1 MCICWV
7 FWITNRSLSNWCPMG
22 FWLDSNRR
30 GAEVD
35 FPQAL
40 KAVLEAEE
48 VWSCLAFKSH
58 GAEVW
63 SGQLRKVSSS
73 SKDIRIAETQSLW
86 TLEQLLFLLF
96 NLFNFSNL
104 TQKWKSNKMFRW
116 RSKVNIPILSFLFMF
131 YHAKWS
137 QHMSGQIAGSGRHP
151 TWWLEITRW
160 WYRDVFRGVPRTIV
174 RTVQAYMVNVV
185 GTLTVLQ
192 EILSRYVK
200 VIFPSYVYCLINPM
214 NTILTAVTIVRSII
228 HHRYGIYVHQFIYN
242 KSAIIRWNPNCWL
255 AKSQFKVLP
264 TTGTHNSPKVP
275 CITGRLRRP
284 REYYRLLGTHTHI
297 IYIYTYTIVYSHI
310 I

>member
-1 MCICWV
+1 MEIQQDV
-7 FWITNRSLSNWCPMG
+7 PMTFKGQHSNSIFPIHVLSC
-22 FWLDSNRR
+22 
-30 GAEVD
+30 E
-35 FPQAL
+35 
-40 KAVLEAEE
+40 
-48 VWSCLAFKSH
+48 
-58 GAEVW
+58 
-63 SGQLRKVSSS
+63 
-73 SKDIRIAETQSLW
+73 
-86 TLEQLLFLLF
+86 
-96 NLFNFSNL
+96 
-104 TQKWKSNKMFRW
+104 
-116 RSKVNIPILSFLFMF
+116 
-131 YHAKWS
+131 WS

-174 RTVQAYMVNVV
+174 RTLQAYMVNVV

-200 VIFPSYVYCLINPM
+200 VIFPSYVCCLINPM

-228 HHRYGIYVHQFIYN
+228 HHRYGIYVHQFIYH
-242 KSAIIRWNPNCWL
+242 KSAIIRWNPNCLL

-264 TTGTHNSPKVP
+264 TTETHNSPKVP

-297 IYIYTYTIVYSHI
+297 LYIYTYTIVYSHI